1 LGFAGYHPFAI
12 TSAFYATDMGRRL
25 QLTTNSRSPA
35 VTVAFCDS
43 FSSHLAADGV
53 FDVSCKSRW
62 EDLTDNGAM
71 NRNVISLPII
81 MSLCL
86 SSSLAM
92 GKDNAPEVSYFADK
106 QRGWFWY
113 EVLPEP
119 VKKPQPETQ
128 ADQEEPRHDS
138 KPPSV
143 VQTPIEP
150 KTQTNPS
157 AEPQPLSSAWLK
169 QNLEHYLNQAIDDP
183 TQENVAA
190 FYYLQ
195 RVMMDKAERFT
206 NAARYVVMSDPQ
218 LDETVRRPVATYAAN
233 EANHQAGVVAER
245 ALKSIAA
252 QAGILFFFRSDCPY
266 CHVQAPILAMLE
278 NAYGFKIYPV
288 SLDGLPMPN
297 GIFSQFKRD
306 QGQAAMLGVEQTPAL
321 FLMKPPKQ
329 IVPLAQGALSLEE
342 ITGRILLAA
351 KEAGW
356 IDASQYQT
364 TQGIR
369 NTPMLLPAAGSIS
382 PAVTQ
387 DPLSLIQAL
396 QRSAH
401 LGSTP

>member
-1 LGFAGYHPFAI
+1 
-12 TSAFYATDMGRRL
+12 
-25 QLTTNSRSPA
+25 
-35 VTVAFCDS
+35 
-43 FSSHLAADGV
+43 
-53 FDVSCKSRW
+53 
-62 EDLTDNGAM
+62 M
-71 NRNVISLPII
+71 NRNAISLPII
-81 MSLCL
+81 LSLCL
-86 SSSLAM
+86 RASLAM
-92 GKDNAPEVSYFADK
+92 GKDDTSEVSYFVDK

-119 VKKPQPETQ
+119 VKKAQPDIQ
-128 ADQEEPRHDS
+128 ADQHTPKPDS

-143 VQTPIEP
+143 VHQAETEL
-150 KTQTNPS
+150 KTQAQPA

-195 RVMMDKAERFT
+195 LVMMDKAERFT

-233 EANHQAGVVAER
+233 EANHQASVVAER
-245 ALKSIAA
+245 ALKAIAA
-252 QAGILFFFRSDCPY
+252 QVGILFFFRSDCPY

-288 SLDGLPMPN
+288 SLDGLAMPN
-297 GIFSQFKRD
+297 GFFSQFKRD
-306 QGQAAMLGVEQTPAL
+306 NGQAAMLGVEQTPAL

-342 ITGRILLAA
+342 VTGRILLAA

-356 IDASQYQT
+356 IDATQYQT

-369 NTPMLLPAAGSIS
+369 NTPMLLPTVGSIS
-382 PAVTQ
+382 PAVAQ

-396 QRSAH
+396 QRSAQR
-401 LGSTP
+401 GSTP

>member
-1 LGFAGYHPFAI
+1 MNPKHALHPFLLVLLLP
-12 TSAFYATDMGRRL
+12 TSAVCRDASVDIPT
-25 QLTTNSRSPA
+25 A
-35 VTVAFCDS
+35 
-43 FSSHLAADGV
+43 
-53 FDVSCKSRW
+53 
-62 EDLTDNGAM
+62 
-71 NRNVISLPII
+71 
-81 MSLCL
+81 
-86 SSSLAM
+86 
-92 GKDNAPEVSYFADK
+92 SYFEDK

-119 VKKPQPETQ
+119 VKKNQPEIQ
-128 ADQEEPRHDS
+128 ADQEKSKPDT
-138 KPPSV
+138 KPPSD
-143 VQTPIEP
+143 VQVEIEP
-150 KTQTNPS
+150 KTQTKPS

-183 TQENVAA
+183 SPENVAA

-233 EANHQAGVVAER
+233 EANHQASMVAER
-245 ALKSIAA
+245 ALKAIAA

-297 GIFSQFKRD
+297 SFFSQFKRD
-306 QGQAAMLGVEQTPAL
+306 NGQAAMLGVEQTPAL

-356 IDASQYQT
+356 IDATQYQT

-369 NTPMLLPAAGSIS
+369 NTPMLLPTAGSIS
-382 PAVTQ
+382 PAVTR
-387 DPLSLIQAL
+387 DPLSLIHAL

>member
-1 LGFAGYHPFAI
+1 
-12 TSAFYATDMGRRL
+12 
-25 QLTTNSRSPA
+25 
-35 VTVAFCDS
+35 
-43 FSSHLAADGV
+43 
-53 FDVSCKSRW
+53 
-62 EDLTDNGAM
+62 
-71 NRNVISLPII
+71 
-81 MSLCL
+81 
-86 SSSLAM
+86 
-92 GKDNAPEVSYFADK
+92 
-106 QRGWFWY
+106 
-113 EVLPEP
+113 
-119 VKKPQPETQ
+119 
-128 ADQEEPRHDS
+128 
-138 KPPSV
+138 
-143 VQTPIEP
+143 
-150 KTQTNPS
+150 
-157 AEPQPLSSAWLK
+157 LK

-183 TQENVAA
+183 SPENVAA

-206 NAARYVVMSDPQ
+206 NTARYVVMSDPQ

-233 EANHQAGVVAER
+233 EANHQASVVAER
-245 ALKSIAA
+245 ALKAIAA

-297 GIFSQFKRD
+297 GFFSQFKRD

-342 ITGRILLAA
+342 VTGRILLAA

-396 QRSAH
+396 QRGAQMR
-401 LGSTP
+401 STP

>member
-1 LGFAGYHPFAI
+1 MNPY
-12 TSAFYATDMGRRL
+12 
-25 QLTTNSRSPA
+25 PA
-35 VTVAFCDS
+35 VLLMVLTMLLQALPARADEAVDMPTV
-43 FSSHLAADGV
+43 
-53 FDVSCKSRW
+53 
-62 EDLTDNGAM
+62 
-71 NRNVISLPII
+71 P
-81 MSLCL
+81 
-86 SSSLAM
+86 
-92 GKDNAPEVSYFADK
+92 YFEDK

-119 VKKPQPETQ
+119 VKKSQPEIQ
-128 ADQEEPRHDS
+128 ADQENP
-138 KPPSV
+138 KPDGKPSSV
-143 VQTPIEP
+143 VQAEIEL
-150 KTQTNPS
+150 KTQAHPS

-183 TQENVAA
+183 SPENVAA

-245 ALKSIAA
+245 ALKAIAA

-297 GIFSQFKRD
+297 GFFSEFKRD
-306 QGQAAMLGVEQTPAL
+306 NGQAAMLGVEQTPAL

-342 ITGRILLAA
+342 LTGRILLAA

-396 QRSAH
+396 QRSAQM
-401 LGSTP
+401 GSTP

>member
-1 LGFAGYHPFAI
+1 MLPFLI
-12 TSAFYATDMGRRL
+12 VL
-25 QLTTNSRSPA
+25 
-35 VTVAFCDS
+35 
-43 FSSHLAADGV
+43 
-53 FDVSCKSRW
+53 
-62 EDLTDNGAM
+62 
-71 NRNVISLPII
+71 SLPTSIVCGDEVAQSQ
-81 MSLCL
+81 SL
-86 SSSLAM
+86 
-92 GKDNAPEVSYFADK
+92 SYFEDK

-113 EVLPEP
+113 EVLPET
-119 VKKPQPETQ
+119 VKKSKAEIQPDHEKP
-128 ADQEEPRHDS
+128 EPEIKS
-138 KPPSV
+138 PTV
-143 VQTPIEP
+143 VQNDD
-150 KTQTNPS
+150 KSASQPS
-157 AEPQPLSSAWLK
+157 AEHQPLSSAWLK

-183 TQENVAA
+183 SPENVAA

-233 EANHQAGVVAER
+233 EANHQASVVAER
-245 ALKSIAA
+245 ALKAIAA
-252 QAGILFFFRSDCPY
+252 QAGILFFFRSDCRY
-266 CHVQAPILAMLE
+266 CHMQAPILAMLE

-297 GIFSQFKRD
+297 GFFSQFKRD
-306 QGQAAMLGVEQTPAL
+306 NGQAAMLGVEQTPAL
-321 FLMKPPKQ
+321 FLMKPPRQ

-369 NTPMLLPAAGSIS
+369 DTPMLLPAAGSIS
-382 PAVTQ
+382 NSVAQ

-396 QRSAH
+396 QRSAQR
-401 LGSTP
+401 GSTQ

>member
-1 LGFAGYHPFAI
+1 MIKIHL
-12 TSAFYATDMGRRL
+12 L
-25 QLTTNSRSPA
+25 LLLLTY
-35 VTVAFCDS
+35 
-43 FSSHLAADGV
+43 
-53 FDVSCKSRW
+53 W
-62 EDLTDNGAM
+62 
-71 NRNVISLPII
+71 LPIVTARGDAVVQ
-81 MSLCL
+81 SP
-86 SSSLAM
+86 SV
-92 GKDNAPEVSYFADK
+92 PYFEDK

-119 VKKPQPETQ
+119 VKKIQPDIQASQEKPKPDNKPSGDVQAEIETQ
-128 ADQEEPRHDS
+128 
-138 KPPSV
+138 
-143 VQTPIEP
+143 
-150 KTQTNPS
+150 TQAQPS
-157 AEPQPLSSAWLK
+157 AQPQPLSSAWLK

-183 TQENVAA
+183 SPENVAA

-233 EANHQAGVVAER
+233 EANHQASVVAER
-245 ALKSIAA
+245 ALKAIAA

-297 GIFSQFKRD
+297 GFFNEFKRD
-306 QGQAAMLGVEQTPAL
+306 NGQAAMLGVEQTPAL

-342 ITGRILLAA
+342 LTGRILLAA

-356 IDASQYQT
+356 IDATQYQT

-396 QRSAH
+396 QRSAQR
-401 LGSTP
+401 GSTP

>member
-1 LGFAGYHPFAI
+1 MNPYPFVLLMLMTLLLQAL
-12 TSAFYATDMGRRL
+12 TASADEAVDR
-25 QLTTNSRSPA
+25 PA
-35 VTVAFCDS
+35 A
-43 FSSHLAADGV
+43 
-53 FDVSCKSRW
+53 
-62 EDLTDNGAM
+62 
-71 NRNVISLPII
+71 
-81 MSLCL
+81 
-86 SSSLAM
+86 
-92 GKDNAPEVSYFADK
+92 SYFEDK

-119 VKKPQPETQ
+119 VKKTQPEIQTS
-128 ADQEEPRHDS
+128 QEKPKPDI

-143 VQTPIEP
+143 VQADIEP
-150 KTQTNPS
+150 KTQAQPS
-157 AEPQPLSSAWLK
+157 VEPRPLSSVWLK

-183 TQENVAA
+183 SPENVAA

-245 ALKSIAA
+245 ALKAIAA

-297 GIFSQFKRD
+297 GFFSQFKRD

-342 ITGRILLAA
+342 VTGRILLAA

-356 IDASQYQT
+356 IDATQYQT

-369 NTPMLLPAAGSIS
+369 NTPMLLPDAGSIS

-396 QRSAH
+396 QRSAQR
-401 LGSTP
+401 GSTP

>member
-1 LGFAGYHPFAI
+1 MIKIHL
-12 TSAFYATDMGRRL
+12 L
-25 QLTTNSRSPA
+25 LLLLTY
-35 VTVAFCDS
+35 
-43 FSSHLAADGV
+43 
-53 FDVSCKSRW
+53 W
-62 EDLTDNGAM
+62 
-71 NRNVISLPII
+71 LPIVTARGDAVVQ
-81 MSLCL
+81 SP
-86 SSSLAM
+86 SV
-92 GKDNAPEVSYFADK
+92 PYFEDK

-119 VKKPQPETQ
+119 VKKIQPDIQASQEKPKPDNKPSGDVQAEIETQ
-128 ADQEEPRHDS
+128 
-138 KPPSV
+138 
-143 VQTPIEP
+143 
-150 KTQTNPS
+150 TQAQPS
-157 AEPQPLSSAWLK
+157 AQPQPLSSAWLK

-183 TQENVAA
+183 SPENVAA

-233 EANHQAGVVAER
+233 EANHQASVVAER
-245 ALKSIAA
+245 ALKAIAA

-297 GIFSQFKRD
+297 GFFNEFKRD
-306 QGQAAMLGVEQTPAL
+306 NGQAAMLGVEQTPAL

-342 ITGRILLAA
+342 VTGRILLAA

-369 NTPMLLPAAGSIS
+369 NTPMLLPVAGSIS

-396 QRSAH
+396 QRSAQR
-401 LGSTP
+401 GSTP

>member
-1 LGFAGYHPFAI
+1 MNPYPFVLLMLMTLLLQAL
-12 TSAFYATDMGRRL
+12 TASADE
-25 QLTTNSRSPA
+25 A
-35 VTVAFCDS
+35 VDRPVA
-43 FSSHLAADGV
+43 
-53 FDVSCKSRW
+53 
-62 EDLTDNGAM
+62 
-71 NRNVISLPII
+71 
-81 MSLCL
+81 
-86 SSSLAM
+86 
-92 GKDNAPEVSYFADK
+92 SYFEDK

-119 VKKPQPETQ
+119 VKKAQPDIQ
-128 ADQEEPRHDS
+128 ADQHKPKPDI

-143 VQTPIEP
+143 VQADIEP
-150 KTQTNPS
+150 KTQAKPS

-183 TQENVAA
+183 SHENVAA

-233 EANHQAGVVAER
+233 EANHQASVVAER
-245 ALKSIAA
+245 ALKAIAA

-297 GIFSQFKRD
+297 GFFNEFKRD
-306 QGQAAMLGVEQTPAL
+306 NGQAAMLGVEQTPAL

-342 ITGRILLAA
+342 LTGRILLAA

-356 IDASQYQT
+356 IDATQYQT

-369 NTPMLLPAAGSIS
+369 NTPMLLPTAGSIS

-396 QRSAH
+396 QRSAQR
-401 LGSTP
+401 GSTP

>member
-1 LGFAGYHPFAI
+1 
-12 TSAFYATDMGRRL
+12 
-25 QLTTNSRSPA
+25 
-35 VTVAFCDS
+35 
-43 FSSHLAADGV
+43 
-53 FDVSCKSRW
+53 
-62 EDLTDNGAM
+62 
-71 NRNVISLPII
+71 
-81 MSLCL
+81 
-86 SSSLAM
+86 
-92 GKDNAPEVSYFADK
+92 
-106 QRGWFWY
+106 
-113 EVLPEP
+113 
-119 VKKPQPETQ
+119 
-128 ADQEEPRHDS
+128 
-138 KPPSV
+138 
-143 VQTPIEP
+143 
-150 KTQTNPS
+150 
-157 AEPQPLSSAWLK
+157 LK

-183 TQENVAA
+183 SPENVAA

-233 EANHQAGVVAER
+233 EANHQAGVVAEK
-245 ALKSIAA
+245 ALKAIAA
-252 QAGILFFFRSDCPY
+252 QAGILLFFRSDCPY

-297 GIFSQFKRD
+297 GFFSQFKRD
-306 QGQAAMLGVEQTPAL
+306 TGQAAMLGVEQTPAL

-356 IDASQYQT
+356 IDASEYQT

-396 QRSAH
+396 QRSAQR
-401 LGSTP
+401 GSTP

>member
-1 LGFAGYHPFAI
+1 
-12 TSAFYATDMGRRL
+12 
-25 QLTTNSRSPA
+25 
-35 VTVAFCDS
+35 
-43 FSSHLAADGV
+43 
-53 FDVSCKSRW
+53 
-62 EDLTDNGAM
+62 M
-71 NRNVISLPII
+71 NRNAISLPII

-86 SSSLAM
+86 SASLAM
-92 GKDNAPEVSYFADK
+92 GKDDAPEVSYFADK

-113 EVLPEP
+113 EVFPEP
-119 VKKPQPETQ
+119 VKNTQPDIQASQEKLKP
-128 ADQEEPRHDS
+128 DI
-138 KPPSV
+138 KPPSDF
-143 VQTPIEP
+143 QAEIEP
-150 KTQTNPS
+150 KTQANPS
-157 AEPQPLSSAWLK
+157 AEPETLSSAWLK
-169 QNLEHYLNQAIDDP
+169 QNLEHFLNQAIDDP
-183 TQENVAA
+183 SPENVAA

-233 EANHQAGVVAER
+233 EANHQAGVVAEK
-245 ALKSIAA
+245 ALKAIAA

-297 GIFSQFKRD
+297 GFFSQFKRD
-306 QGQAAMLGVEQTPAL
+306 NGQAAMLGVEQTPAL

-342 ITGRILLAA
+342 VTGRILLAA

-401 LGSTP
+401 FGSTP

>member
-1 LGFAGYHPFAI
+1 MNPNRA
-12 TSAFYATDMGRRL
+12 RL
-25 QLTTNSRSPA
+25 LMLLTLLLQALTAWGDEA
-35 VTVAFCDS
+35 VDTQS
-43 FSSHLAADGV
+43 
-53 FDVSCKSRW
+53 
-62 EDLTDNGAM
+62 
-71 NRNVISLPII
+71 I
-81 MSLCL
+81 
-86 SSSLAM
+86 
-92 GKDNAPEVSYFADK
+92 SYFADK

-119 VKKPQPETQ
+119 VRKIEPTLKAAPAPHVTETQ
-128 ADQEEPRHDS
+128 
-138 KPPSV
+138 KPAH
-143 VQTPIEP
+143 P
-150 KTQTNPS
+150 KPKS
-157 AEPQPLSSAWLK
+157 AEPQPLTSAWLK
-169 QNLEHYLNQAIDDP
+169 QNLEHYLNQAIYDP
-183 TQENVAA
+183 SPENVAA

-206 NAARYVVMSDPQ
+206 HAARYVVMSDPQ

-233 EANHQAGVVAER
+233 EANRQASVVAEQ

-297 GIFSQFKRD
+297 GFFSQFKHD
-306 QGQAAMLGVEQTPAL
+306 QGQAALLGVEQTPAL
-321 FLMKPPKQ
+321 FLMKPPRQ

-356 IDASQYQT
+356 IDASHYQT

-369 NTPMLLPAAGSIS
+369 NTPMLLPVSGSIS
-382 PAVTQ
+382 PATAQ

-396 QRSAH
+396 QRSAQM
-401 LGSTP
+401 GNTP

>member
-1 LGFAGYHPFAI
+1 
-12 TSAFYATDMGRRL
+12 
-25 QLTTNSRSPA
+25 
-35 VTVAFCDS
+35 
-43 FSSHLAADGV
+43 
-53 FDVSCKSRW
+53 
-62 EDLTDNGAM
+62 
-71 NRNVISLPII
+71 
-81 MSLCL
+81 
-86 SSSLAM
+86 
-92 GKDNAPEVSYFADK
+92 
-106 QRGWFWY
+106 
-113 EVLPEP
+113 
-119 VKKPQPETQ
+119 
-128 ADQEEPRHDS
+128 
-138 KPPSV
+138 
-143 VQTPIEP
+143 
-150 KTQTNPS
+150 
-157 AEPQPLSSAWLK
+157 LK

-183 TQENVAA
+183 SPENVAA

-233 EANHQAGVVAER
+233 EANHQASVVAEQ
-245 ALKSIAA
+245 ALKAIAA

-297 GIFSQFKRD
+297 GFFSQFKRD
-306 QGQAAMLGVEQTPAL
+306 NGQAAMLGVEQTPAL

-342 ITGRILLAA
+342 VTGRILLAA

-396 QRSAH
+396 QRSAQR
-401 LGSTP
+401 GNTP

>member
-1 LGFAGYHPFAI
+1 MGY
-12 TSAFYATDMGRRL
+12 RL
-25 QLTTNSRSPA
+25 QLTPNLRSSA
-35 VTVAFCDS
+35 VTVAICDR
-43 FSSHLAADGV
+43 FSNHLAADGV
-53 FDVSCKSRW
+53 FVVSCKSRW

-71 NRNVISLPII
+71 NRNAISLPII
-81 MSLCL
+81 ISLCL
-86 SSSLAM
+86 RASLAM
-92 GKDNAPEVSYFADK
+92 GRDSAPEISYFSDK

-113 EVLPEP
+113 EVLPDP
-119 VKKPQPETQ
+119 VKKAQPDIQ
-128 ADQEEPRHDS
+128 ADQHKPKPDI

-143 VQTPIEP
+143 VEAEIEP
-150 KTQTNPS
+150 KTQAKPS

-183 TQENVAA
+183 SPENVAA

-233 EANHQAGVVAER
+233 EANHQASVEAER
-245 ALKSIAA
+245 ALKAIAA

-297 GIFSQFKRD
+297 SFFSQFKRD
-306 QGQAAMLGVEQTPAL
+306 NGQAAMLGVEQTPAL